1 MPMPYSKHSEK
12 SIPLIEKFRA
22 HLDAVL
28 VEQLTYARDV
38 LGKTR
43 RLHPNEMRRY
53 IPECLRERER
63 DARAF
68 LFAAQS

>member
-1 MPMPYSKHSEK
+1 MPYSKPSEK

-22 HLDAVL
+22 QLDEVL
-28 VEQLTYARDV
+28 VEQRAFVRDV

-53 IPECLRERER
+53 IPEYLREREQ